1 MCNKKFGQNQFHAFM
16 KQDWDILIEEL
27 PVHVFI
33 KDTEG
38 RYVLTSR
45 LCEVLAG
52 GDGQESIRGKTD
64 AEVQRDPELGRRFL
78 QEDLEIVRTGR
89 EFRYMQEI
97 TQDGEPFFYEIHRK
111 PLRRRNGEIFGILGA
126 VTDMTDLIRTRREME
141 YMSQTDYMTGVY
153 NRAFLDRRKA
163 AIRDSEYP
171 MAVIVTDV
179 DDLKKINDTYGHDR
193 GDAVILA
200 HVENLRRHLD
210 LEDEI
215 VRFGGDE
222 FLIFCPRTD
231 EAEAEQLI
239 RRMQSTE
246 KEYRDGTVWL
256 SASYG
261 CSVIR
266 DGGSSADEAIKHAD
280 MMMYR
285 QKQAGGRV
293 YE

>member
-1 MCNKKFGQNQFHAFM
+1 MCNEKFGKNQFHAFM
-16 KQDWDILIEEL
+16 KQDWDVLIEEL

-33 KDTEG
+33 KDREG

-45 LCEVLAG
+45 LCEMFAG
-52 GDGQESIRGKTD
+52 GDGERSIRGKTD
-64 AEVQRDPELGRRFL
+64 AEVQPDPELGRRLL

-89 EFRYMQEI
+89 EFHYMQEM
-97 TQDGEPFFYEIHRK
+97 TRNGEPVFYDIHRK

-126 VTDMTDLIRTRREME
+126 VTDRTDLIRTRREME
-141 YMSQTDYMTGVY
+141 HMSQTDYMTGVY
-153 NRAFLDRRKA
+153 NRAFLDRRKD
-163 AIRDSEYP
+163 AIQDSEYP

-179 DDLKKINDTYGHDR
+179 DDLKTINDTYGHDR

-200 HVENLRRHLD
+200 HVENLRRHLGRK
-210 LEDEI
+210 DEI

-222 FLIFCPRTD
+222 FLIFCPGTD
-231 EAEAEQLI
+231 EAEAERLI

-246 KEYRDGTVWL
+246 KEYRDGKVEL

-266 DGGSSADEAIKHAD
+266 DGGSSAEEAIKHAD

-285 QKQAGGRV
+285 QKQAGG
-293 YE
+293 